1 MDAIQRLGGLI
12 MTKTQIKA
20 IALNASRQ
28 LNAVQKDIYNRDLVT
43 SLNHGQLK
51 ETSAT
56 LNDLY
61 GVLDTQYQRSMKA
74 GIDEP
79 MEYTELVKK
88 RIDALAE
95 YIRPARLKTV
105 HISPKHIVQMLDT
118 EQQAMHHLSTLL
130 DGINIG
136 GKA

>member
-1 MDAIQRLGGLI
+1 

-28 LNAVQKDIYNRDLVT
+28 LNAVAKDIYNRDLVT

-61 GVLDTQYQRSMKA
+61 GVLDTQYQRSLKA

>member
-1 MDAIQRLGGLI
+1 

-28 LNAVQKDIYNRDLVT
+28 LNAVAKDVYNRDLVT
-43 SLNHGQLK
+43 AINHDKLK

-56 LNDLY
+56 LDDLY

-95 YIRPARLKTV
+95 YIRPNRLKTV
-105 HISPKHIVQMLDT
+105 HISPKHIVQMLDA
-118 EQQAMHHLSTLL
+118 EQQSMHHL
-130 DGINIG
+130 
-136 GKA
+136 

>member
-1 MDAIQRLGGLI
+1 
-12 MTKTQIKA
+12 MTKNQIKA

-28 LNAVQKDIYNRDLVT
+28 LNAVSKDISNRDLVT
-43 SLNHGQLK
+43 VLNHGQLK
-51 ETSAT
+51 DTSAT

-95 YIRPARLKTV
+95 YIRPNRLKSV
-105 HISPKHIVQMLDT
+105 HISPKHIVQMLDA
-118 EQQAMHHLSTLL
+118 EQQSMHHLSTLL

>member
-1 MDAIQRLGGLI
+1 

-28 LNAVQKDIYNRDLVT
+28 LNAVAKDVYNRDLVT
-43 SLNHGQLK
+43 VINYGQLK
-51 ETSAT
+51 DTSAT
-56 LNDLY
+56 LDDLY
-61 GVLDTQYQRSMKA
+61 GVLDTQYQRSLKA

-95 YIRPARLKTV
+95 YIRPNRLKTV
-105 HISPKHIVQMLDT
+105 HISPKHIVQMLDA
-118 EQQAMHHLSTLL
+118 EQQSMHHLSILL
-130 DGINIG
+130 DAINIG

>member
-1 MDAIQRLGGLI
+1 

-20 IALNASRQ
+20 IALHASRQ

-61 GVLDTQYQRSMKA
+61 GVLDIQYQRSMKA

-118 EQQAMHHLSTLL
+118 EQQAMHYLSTLL

>member
-1 MDAIQRLGGLI
+1 
-12 MTKTQIKA
+12 MTKTQIKS
-20 IALNASRQ
+20 IATSISRQ
-28 LNAVQKDIYNRDLVT
+28 LKVIAKDVYNRDLVT
-43 SLNHGQLK
+43 AINHQQLK
-51 ETSAT
+51 DASVT
-56 LNDLY
+56 LDDLY

-105 HISPKHIVQMLDT
+105 HISPKHIVQMLDA
-118 EQQAMHHLSTLL
+118 ELQSMHHLSTLL
-130 DGINIG
+130 DAIKIG

>member
-1 MDAIQRLGGLI
+1 
-12 MTKTQIKA
+12 MTKTQIKS
-20 IALNASRQ
+20 IATSISRQ
-28 LNAVQKDIYNRDLVT
+28 LKVIAKDVYNRDLVT
-43 SLNHGQLK
+43 AINHQQLK
-51 ETSAT
+51 DASVT
-56 LNDLY
+56 LDDLY
-61 GVLDTQYQRSMKA
+61 GVLDTQYQRSLKV

-105 HISPKHIVQMLDT
+105 HISPKHIVQMLDA
-118 EQQAMHHLSTLL
+118 ELQSMHHLSTLL
-130 DGINIG
+130 DAIKIG

>member
-1 MDAIQRLGGLI
+1 

-28 LNAVQKDIYNRDLVT
+28 LNAVSKDIYNRDLVT
-43 SLNHGQLK
+43 SINHGQLK
-51 ETSAT
+51 DTSAT
-56 LNDLY
+56 LEDLY

-95 YIRPARLKTV
+95 YIRPARLKVV
-105 HISPKHIVQMLDT
+105 HVSPKQIVQMLDA
-118 EQQAMHHLSTLL
+118 EQQAMHHLSVLL
-130 DGINIG
+130 DSIQVG

>member
-1 MDAIQRLGGLI
+1 

-28 LNAVQKDIYNRDLVT
+28 LNAVAKDIYNRDLVT
-43 SLNHGQLK
+43 VLNHDQLK
-51 ETSAT
+51 EVSKQ
-56 LNDLY
+56 LDDLY
-61 GVLDTQYQRSMKA
+61 GVLDRNYQSSMKA
-74 GIDEP
+74 GINEP

-95 YIRPARLKTV
+95 YIRPNRLKSV
-105 HISPKHIVQMLDT
+105 HISPKHIVQMLDA
-118 EQQAMHHLSTLL
+118 EQQAMHHLSTLM
-130 DGINIG
+130 DAINIG

>member
-1 MDAIQRLGGLI
+1 

-28 LNAVQKDIYNRDLVT
+28 LNAVAKDVYNRDLVT
-43 SLNHGQLK
+43 SINHGQLK
-51 ETSAT
+51 DTSAT
-56 LNDLY
+56 LEDLY
-61 GVLDTQYQRSMKA
+61 GVLDTQYQRSLKA

-79 MEYTELVKK
+79 MEYVVLVKK

-105 HISPKHIVQMLDT
+105 HISPKHIVQMLDA
-118 EQQAMHHLSTLL
+118 EQQAMHHLATLL
-130 DGINIG
+130 DNIQVG
-136 GKA
+136 VKA